1 MWLHSNY
8 SHLSDLYLLSSFVIL
23 QSVTFQSCNV
33 VRHFPVLQIQVT
45 LFVNSLFL
53 FKCIGD
59 ECLRMYRTDLHQIFR
74 IGRHM
79 GADDELTF
87 VIRSVEVVEDRFMLC
102 IRMLLINKLE
112 EKLSRFKIGP
122 DFSLAH

>member
-1 MWLHSNY
+1 
-8 SHLSDLYLLSSFVIL
+8 
-23 QSVTFQSCNV
+23 
-33 VRHFPVLQIQVT
+33 
-45 LFVNSLFL
+45 
-53 FKCIGD
+53 
-59 ECLRMYRTDLHQIFR
+59 MYRTDLHQIFR